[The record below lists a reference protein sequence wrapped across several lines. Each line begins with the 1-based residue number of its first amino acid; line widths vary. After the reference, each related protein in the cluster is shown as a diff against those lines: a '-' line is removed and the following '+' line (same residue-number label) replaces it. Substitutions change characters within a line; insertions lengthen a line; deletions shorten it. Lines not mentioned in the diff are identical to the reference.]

1 LKIEVGDKLLTKR
14 QSIYLNMLEN
24 LPDLYPDYTYD
35 IKNID
40 NNQIYVVYKKLLD
53 ESDRTFDN
61 IEKIIMD
68 YIS

>member
-1 LKIEVGDKLLTKR
+1 
-14 QSIYLNMLEN
+14 MLEN

-40 NNQIYVVYKKLLD
+40 NNQIYIVYKKLLD
-53 ESDRTFDN
+53 ESDKTFDN
-61 IEKIIMD
+61 IEKIIMN